1 MHICYKPASLSL
13 FSFLLFFVL
22 SELMKSLGIVS
33 VSLWE
38 RKRRK
43 GDFKNFLKVQVILIY
58 NIVLVSGAQQ
68 NDPVMHI
75 FFFQFLRKGKF
86 SSTLIP
92 QRFMDNLWSV
102 CTVIGLEIS

>member
-1 MHICYKPASLSL
+1 
-13 FSFLLFFVL
+13 
-22 SELMKSLGIVS
+22 MKSLGVVS
-33 VSLWE
+33 ISLWE

-43 GDFKNFLKVQVILIY
+43 GDFKNFLKIQVKLIY

-68 NDPVMHI
+68 NDPVIHI

-86 SSTLIP
+86 SSRLIP

-102 CTVIGLEIS
+102 STVIGLEIN

>member
-1 MHICYKPASLSL
+1 
-13 FSFLLFFVL
+13 
-22 SELMKSLGIVS
+22 MKSLGVVS
-33 VSLWE
+33 ISLWK

-43 GDFKNFLKVQVILIY
+43 GDFKNFLKIQVKLIY

-68 NDPVMHI
+68 NDPVIHI

-86 SSTLIP
+86 SSRLIP

-102 CTVIGLEIS
+102 STVIGLEIN

>member
-58 NIVLVSGAQQ
+58 NIVLVTGAQQ
-68 NDPVMHI
+68 NDPVMQI
-75 FFFQFLRKGKF
+75 FFFSSLGKE
-86 SSTLIP
+86 
-92 QRFMDNLWSV
+92 NLVQHSFHKDLWITCGASA
-102 CTVIGLEIS
+102 LL